1 VQLQRKENTGE
12 QLFDNGLALPPF
24 RLSLAVTDI
33 CLQLSTVIFKNYP
46 KQLIIPLTQQYN
58 YFQLSFNI
66 ILYLDIFPL
75 RWQEK
80 YFLFAR
86 SAP

>member
-1 VQLQRKENTGE
+1 LKVTCNCKKKENTGE

-46 KQLIIPLTQQYN
+46 KQLIIPA
-58 YFQLSFNI
+58 LSNTITFNCHSTSSCI
-66 ILYLDIFPL
+66 
-75 RWQEK
+75 
-80 YFLFAR
+80 
-86 SAP
+86 